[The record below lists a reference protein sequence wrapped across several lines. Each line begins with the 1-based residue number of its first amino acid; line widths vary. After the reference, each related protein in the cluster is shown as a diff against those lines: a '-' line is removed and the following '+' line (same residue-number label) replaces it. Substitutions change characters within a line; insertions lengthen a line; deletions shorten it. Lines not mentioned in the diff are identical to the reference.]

1 MTTRSKQVQ
10 KLLSL
15 LGDCNRQYGPLIASR
30 LGDLLDASAAADAA
44 QSTRTLLIGIINALC
59 HCHRNGTW
67 NARLV
72 SGQCLEVVARRTTQA
87 ASGTSSTESGPL
99 NVKLRRAWL
108 QLDSISVDSMR
119 EHGTLLLS
127 RAPKELI
134 EELETGGL
142 EVRLDRQRKQ
152 LLGCLGQAADDD
164 DTASSYYGG
173 VAALLS
179 REDITPA
186 PPTADEEADKHLSA
200 RMRNY
205 KRRARSTAQR
215 KHRCA
220 PTASS
225 AAGLG
230 GDQQHLLT
238 GAGRVGGAMSCDEAV
253 APTTTAYQLL
263 LLLTSDLVYQ
273 LFHQTWE
280 CRHGAALALLGLLRA
295 WLPTTTA
302 ATELQQTTVSADIT
316 NVDAASTTAA
326 AAAAAVAAAVASL
339 SAAWAEDIVA
349 RCLGALALDRFGDY
363 SAGGVVAPVRETTAQ
378 VLGLAASM
386 LSPKTLL
393 QCLTTLRQLC
403 EQQSWEA
410 RHGAQLGVLYIA
422 ALACSKASRATAAAS
437 TASANAEL
445 LAQQRPDEV
454 HETTLASKYLKH
466 VIVRSCC
473 VTHVVCCAQHA
484 AHDSCTWLVFN
495 SFR

>member
-1 MTTRSKQVQ
+1 MTTRNKQVQ

-15 LGDCNRQYGPLIASR
+15 LEDCDRQYGPLIASR

-44 QSTRTLLIGIINALC
+44 QSTRALLIGIINALC
-59 HCHRNGTW
+59 HYHRNGTW

-72 SGQCLEVVARRTTQA
+72 SGQCLEVVARRTTRA
-87 ASGTSSTESGPL
+87 ASGLSSAESDPL

-108 QLDSISVDSMR
+108 QMDSISVDSMR

-142 EVRLDRQRKQ
+142 EMRLDRQRKQ
-152 LLGCLGQAADDD
+152 LLRCLGQAAGDDG
-164 DTASSYYGG
+164 TASSYYGG

-179 REDITPA
+179 REDIAPA
-186 PPTADEEADKHLSA
+186 PPVEVEADKHLSA

-230 GDQQHLLT
+230 SDQQHLLT
-238 GAGRVGGAMSCDEAV
+238 GAGRVGGAMSCDEAT
-253 APTTTAYQLL
+253 APTTSAYQLL

-280 CRHGAALALLGLLRA
+280 CRHGAALALLGQLRA
-295 WLPTTTA
+295 WLPTAAA
-302 ATELQQTTVSADIT
+302 ATELQRATAADNT
-316 NVDAASTTAA
+316 DDATATSTAA
-326 AAAAAVAAAVASL
+326 AAAAVTSL

-349 RCLGALALDRFGDY
+349 RCLGVLALDRFGDY
-363 SAGGVVAPVRETTAQ
+363 SAGGVVAPVRETAAQ

-386 LSPKTLL
+386 LTPSTLL
-393 QCLTTLRQLC
+393 QCLTALRQLC
-403 EQQSWEA
+403 EQESWEA

-422 ALACSKASRATAAAS
+422 ALVCSKATAAAAASS
-437 TASANAEL
+437 TTGEIAEL
-445 LAQQRPDEV
+445 NVQQSADEV
-454 HETTLASKYLKH
+454 HTQLTLLHLKNMLADRRSFIE
-466 VIVRSCC
+466 VFVRMQS
-473 VTHVVCCAQHA
+473 
-484 AHDSCTWLVFN
+484 SRSLMMSMFCTDRMLFV
-495 SFR
+495 